1 MSTKR
6 KINMSLWV
14 VIAIAVI
21 TASVISWHA
30 TFGQFLAAVAFYG
43 GACLALGLC
52 IDVMIKETES

>member
-1 MSTKR
+1 
-6 KINMSLWV
+6 MSLWV